1 MQIYYP
7 AIIASAIFF
16 ASIVIN
22 LRDKNNYGAF
32 ITSLIAIPTIIF
44 IIFLSQKNLEIV
56 AYILILV
63 PIIVVFVGY
72 SMGIRRD
79 DTGAPVTLNKVDK
92 EKTTTPTTPTN
103 PKVPDRI
110 EPISGTFTC
119 DKCVKYPC
127 ICRFVNKA

>member
-32 ITSLIAIPTIIF
+32 ITSLIAIPTVIF
-44 IIFLSQKNLEIV
+44 IIFLSQKNLDII

-63 PIIVVFVGY
+63 PIILVFIGY
-72 SMGIRRD
+72 SIGIRRD
-79 DTGAPVTLNKVDK
+79 DTGAPATPNRVEN
-92 EKTTTPTTPTN
+92 EKTTPTN

-110 EPISGTFTC
+110 EPVAGTFTC
-119 DKCVKYPC
+119 DKCIKYPC
-127 ICRFVNKA
+127 ICRFVNNK

>member
-16 ASIVIN
+16 ASIIIN
-22 LRDKNNYGAF
+22 LRDQNNYGAF
-32 ITSLIAIPTIIF
+32 LTSLIAIPTVIF
-44 IIFLSQKNLEIV
+44 IIFLSQKNLDII

-63 PIIVVFVGY
+63 PIILVYIGY
-72 SMGIRRD
+72 SIGIKRD
-79 DTGAPVTLNKVDK
+79 DSGAAVSSTKVEQK
-92 EKTTTPTTPTN
+92 KTTTPTTN

-110 EPISGTFTC
+110 EPVAGTFTC

-127 ICRFVNKA
+127 ICRFVNNK

>member
-63 PIIVVFVGY
+63 PIILVFVGY
-72 SMGIRRD
+72 SIGIRRD
-79 DTGAPVTLNKVDK
+79 DTGAAVILNKADK
-92 EKTTTPTTPTN
+92 EKTTPAN
-103 PKVPDRI
+103 PKVPDRL
-110 EPISGTFTC
+110 EPIGGTFTC

>member
-7 AIIASAIFF
+7 AVIASAIFF

-22 LRDKNNYGAF
+22 LRDQNNFGAF
-32 ITSLIAIPTIIF
+32 ITSLIAIPTVIF
-44 IIFLSQKNLEIV
+44 IIFLSQKNLDII

-63 PIIVVFVGY
+63 PIILVFVGY
-72 SMGIRRD
+72 SIGIKRD
-79 DTGAPVTLNKVDK
+79 DTGAASTPNKP
-92 EKTTTPTTPTN
+92 EKKNTMTN

-110 EPISGTFTC
+110 EPVAGTFTC

-127 ICRFVNKA
+127 VCRFVNK

>member
-7 AIIASAIFF
+7 AVIASAIFF

-22 LRDKNNYGAF
+22 LRDQNNYGAF
-32 ITSLIAIPTIIF
+32 ITSLIAIPTVIF
-44 IIFLSQKNLEIV
+44 IIFLSQKNLDII

-63 PIIVVFVGY
+63 PIILVFIGY
-72 SMGIRRD
+72 SIGIKRD
-79 DTGAPVTLNKVDK
+79 DSGAAVSSTKVEQK
-92 EKTTTPTTPTN
+92 KITTTT

-110 EPISGTFTC
+110 EPVAGTFTC
-119 DKCVKYPC
+119 DQCVKYPC

>member
-16 ASIVIN
+16 ASIIIN
-22 LRDKNNYGAF
+22 LRDQNNYGAF
-32 ITSLIAIPTIIF
+32 LTCLIAIPTVIF
-44 IIFLSQKNLEIV
+44 IIFLSQKNLEII

-63 PIIVVFVGY
+63 PIVLVFIGY
-72 SMGIRRD
+72 SIGIKRD
-79 DTGAPVTLNKVDK
+79 DTGAPVTPNKVDK
-92 EKTTTPTTPTN
+92 EKSTTPTN

-110 EPISGTFTC
+110 EPIGGTFSC
-119 DKCVKYPC
+119 EKCVKYPC

>member
-16 ASIVIN
+16 ASIIIN

-32 ITSLIAIPTIIF
+32 ITSLIAIPTVIF
-44 IIFLSQKNLEIV
+44 IIFLSQKNLDII

-63 PIIVVFVGY
+63 PIILVFIGY
-72 SMGIRRD
+72 SIGIRRD
-79 DTGAPVTLNKVDK
+79 DTGARAIPNKPE
-92 EKTTTPTTPTN
+92 EKDTITTT
-103 PKVPDRI
+103 PKVPDRM
-110 EPISGTFTC
+110 EPIAGTFTC

>member
-32 ITSLIAIPTIIF
+32 ITSLIAIPTVIF
-44 IIFLSQKNLEIV
+44 IIFLSQKNLDII

-63 PIIVVFVGY
+63 PIILVFIGY
-72 SMGIRRD
+72 SIGIRRD
-79 DTGAPVTLNKVDK
+79 DTGAPATPNRVEN
-92 EKTTTPTTPTN
+92 EKTTPIN

-110 EPISGTFTC
+110 EPVAGTFTC
-119 DKCVKYPC
+119 DKCIKYPC
-127 ICRFVNKA
+127 ICRFVNNK

>member
-32 ITSLIAIPTIIF
+32 ITSLIAIPTVIF
-44 IIFLSQKNLEIV
+44 IIFLSQKNLDII

-63 PIIVVFVGY
+63 PIILVFIGY
-72 SMGIRRD
+72 SIGIKRD
-79 DTGAPVTLNKVDK
+79 DSGAEVNSNKVESK
-92 EKTTTPTTPTN
+92 KTKTPTTN
-103 PKVPDRI
+103 PKVPDRM
-110 EPISGTFTC
+110 EPIAGTFTC
-119 DKCVKYPC
+119 DQCVKYPC
-127 ICRFVNKA
+127 ICRFVNK